1 MDNREQPVLQILAGV
16 NGAGKSTLYEQALD
30 KSFPFINADL
40 IAKQIAPTDVNNPQ
54 VSVQAGR
61 EALRQIQQAFDNNQ
75 SFTFE
80 TTLSSR
86 QSLNTIQMAKDRG
99 YRIELYYVGLAN
111 REMSAERV
119 ASRVNE
125 GGHDIPGDALI
136 RRFDKSMANL
146 SKAISQ
152 SDLVVIY
159 DNSRQQR
166 DIIYKQVDN
175 RMVSRAENL
184 PDWAD
189 TAIKKYE
196 ILSFYNKELQAEAE
210 QRGIK
215 IDTVSGMIEKKIL
228 AASREETLKMHG
240 DTFLQ
245 KNLGKDSAKK
255 IPEPEP

>member
-1 MDNREQPVLQILAGV
+1 
-16 NGAGKSTLYEQALD
+16 
-30 KSFPFINADL
+30 
-40 IAKQIAPTDVNNPQ
+40 
-54 VSVQAGR
+54 
-61 EALRQIQQAFDNNQ
+61 
-75 SFTFE
+75 
-80 TTLSSR
+80 
-86 QSLNTIQMAKDRG
+86 
-99 YRIELYYVGLAN
+99 
-111 REMSAERV
+111 MSAERV

-255 IPEPEP
+255 SPEPEP